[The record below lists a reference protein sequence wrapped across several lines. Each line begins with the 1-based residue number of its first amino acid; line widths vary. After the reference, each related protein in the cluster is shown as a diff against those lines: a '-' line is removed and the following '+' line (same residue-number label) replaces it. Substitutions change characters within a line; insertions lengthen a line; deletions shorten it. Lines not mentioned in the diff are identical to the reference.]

1 MTSWRFPARASTA
14 RTSEV
19 TKQTPMRR
27 RRQATGG
34 VTSNGAGVD
43 EVAPAGSVDTSDPT
57 SDSGAVTSTLQLH
70 NEDPVMG
77 EMPVA
82 THPPLETEMPVETDA
97 QAAIDAAAAVTN
109 AVFRPSGGGA
119 SPGWITS
126 CAYSH
131 SNNDDPIVH
140 PGHPGAAHLH
150 DYSAA
155 RTTGHSSTPDS
166 LRAGGSTCETAGDTS
181 AYWIPA
187 LFEDGERVLP
197 TATRMNSLF
206 YYRRKGAP
214 EGTTVQLFPDGLKMI
229 IGNAHATSPVEN
241 PQLGTDI
248 IFKCGPGS
256 TQDLPAPPRQCDSG
270 VMVMSLRFP
279 NCWDGV
285 NLDSA
290 DHRSHMAYPS
300 GSRCPASHPVV
311 LPRLESFFRYDV
323 GRGPIGDITLSAG
336 PYYTAHQD
344 LFNAWVPSSLNTLIA
359 NCINAGVDCGQNPLR

>member
-1 MTSWRFPARASTA
+1 
-14 RTSEV
+14 
-19 TKQTPMRR
+19 
-27 RRQATGG
+27 

-82 THPPLETEMPVETDA
+82 TDPPLETEMPVETDA

-229 IGNAHATSPVEN
+229 IGNAHATSPVET

>member
-1 MTSWRFPARASTA
+1 
-14 RTSEV
+14 
-19 TKQTPMRR
+19 
-27 RRQATGG
+27 

-43 EVAPAGSVDTSDPT
+43 EGAADGSVDTSDPT
-57 SDSGAVTSTLQLH
+57 SDSGAVTSTVQLQS
-70 NEDPVMG
+70 E
-77 EMPVA
+77 A
-82 THPPLETEMPVETDA
+82 TQSAETDA
-97 QAAIDAAAAVTN
+97 QAASDAAAAAVLQLHSEATQIAEIDAQAASDAALAAAA
-109 AVFRPSGGGA
+109 AVFSPSSEGA

-126 CAYSH
+126 CGYSH
-131 SNNDDPIVH
+131 SNNEDPIVH

-166 LRAGGSTCETAGDTS
+166 LRAGGSTCDTAGDTS

-214 EGTTVQLFPDGLKMI
+214 DGTTVQPFPDGLKMI
-229 IGNAHATSPVEN
+229 IGNASATSPVEN

-256 TQDLPAPPRQCDSG
+256 TEDLPAPPSRCDSG

-290 DHRSHMAYPS
+290 DHRSHMAYPM

-323 GRGPIGDITLSAG
+323 GTGPIGEISLSSG

-344 LFNAWVPSSLNTLIA
+344 FFNAWVPSSLQTLLA
-359 NCINAGVDCGQNPLR
+359 NCINAMADCGKNPLR